1 MGKTALSQLLKT
13 DGKSEAKGSVQ
24 CMPVSNI
31 SMSFTNVCE
40 FSFTILCEVG
50 NDYSLSLTTPCLQK
64 EESEAQGDY
73 VDLLGSYR
81 KSAAKL
87 TMNLI
92 PWFSHGTATLSLP
105 RKAGH
110 DILVQPPP
118 LQSVNILEKKYIY
131 TVASGFT
138 SLSCLSDF

>member
-1 MGKTALSQLLKT
+1 MESQKPRDLFSACQSVTYPCPSLTSVNSVSQL
-13 DGKSEAKGSVQ
+13 
-24 CMPVSNI
+24 
-31 SMSFTNVCE
+31 
-40 FSFTILCEVG
+40 LCEVG
-50 NDYSLSLTTPCLQK
+50 NDYSPSLTTPCLQK

-81 KSAAKL
+81 KSAVKL

-92 PWFSHGTATLSLP
+92 SWFSHGTATLSLP
-105 RKAGH
+105 REAGH

-138 SLSCLSDF
+138 SLSCLSEF